1 MTEIVTKS
9 VPDSLGPF
17 VERFASVI
25 RSAESFRG
33 DLCFDI
39 APESVKGVAQMLKSE
54 MGFCVLMDLFGMD
67 YSQFLRSGKVAAEAC
82 DFPDGLAVVYIFYAV
97 DTGTRVRIRAR
108 LSADSPV
115 IDSLSEV
122 FAAANW
128 FEREAFD
135 LFGVIF
141 LGHPNLTRILCHKDF
156 SGHPLRK
163 DYPADGYQ
171 RLKSAAPSSEL

>member
-1 MTEIVTKS
+1 MTETVTKS

-17 VERFASVI
+17 VERFASI
-25 RSAESFRG
+25 ICSTQSFRG

-39 APESVKGVAQMLKSE
+39 ATQAIKGVAQTLKS
-54 MGFCVLMDLFGMD
+54 MGFCVLIDLFGMD
-67 YSQFLRSGKVAAEAC
+67 YSQFRRSGKVVAEAC
-82 DFPDGLAVVYIFYAV
+82 DLPDGLAVIYIFYAV
-97 DTGTRVRIRAR
+97 ATGTRVRIRVR
-108 LSADSPV
+108 LGGDSPT
-115 IDSLSEV
+115 IDSLCDV

-141 LGHPNLTRILCHKDF
+141 LGHPNLTRILCHRDF

-171 RLKSAAPSSEL
+171 DLKGAAHSSEL